1 MAKRLVLAVD
11 RVARFLSVIS
21 AVGAGL
27 VLMAMIFHVL
37 AEIVLRS
44 FFLSTTYVLEE
55 MIGYG
60 IAAMSF
66 LGLGYA
72 LNEGALIRM
81 NLLLV
86 KLGDTPTR
94 RVVEV
99 ICIVGAL
106 VFTCIAAWYFYV
118 NSVRDFMR
126 GYVSETMSETPLW
139 LPPSI
144 MLAGMVVFILQLTTY
159 LLRVLI
165 GDVSFASESKSD
177 F

>member
-1 MAKRLVLAVD
+1 MVSRLVFTLD
-11 RVARFLSVIS
+11 RVARFLSIVS

-27 VLMAMIFHVL
+27 VLMAMIIHVL

-44 FFLSTTYVLEE
+44 FFMSTTYVLEE

-81 NLLLV
+81 NLLLL
-86 KLGDTPTR
+86 KLGNTQTR
-94 RVVEV
+94 RVVEI
-99 ICIVGAL
+99 ICVGAAL
-106 VFTCIAAWYFYV
+106 TFTCIASWYFYV
-118 NSVRDFMR
+118 NAVRDFMR
-126 GYVSETMSETPLW
+126 GYVSETFSETPLW

-144 MLAGMVVFILQLTTY
+144 MLVGMIVFVLQLTTY

-165 GDVSFASESKSD
+165 GDVSFAGESKSD